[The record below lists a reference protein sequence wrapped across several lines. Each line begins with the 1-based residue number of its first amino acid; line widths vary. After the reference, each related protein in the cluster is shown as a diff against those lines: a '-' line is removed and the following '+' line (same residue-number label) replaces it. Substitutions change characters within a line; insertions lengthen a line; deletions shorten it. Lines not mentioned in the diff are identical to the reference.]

1 MRINIP
7 AALQQMFFYGLG
19 LILMKGISL
28 LMLPV
33 FTHYLSTA
41 EFGQL
46 EVLLALINIG
56 TLLLGLGLV
65 DALYRFAGVSHTSEA
80 RNHVAGAL
88 FGQTLMIATFGILV
102 LFPFAAKI
110 AALLPG
116 GVPVSVI
123 RWVLLSIALEGVIGI
138 PLAWIRMKSM
148 ARFFFLCTAGR
159 VVIQAFLIWI
169 FLRSGHGVK
178 GVIVVGALTSLG
190 QAMLM
195 GYWQWRDTG
204 AHFKLQSSMHYL
216 RYGFPI
222 LISGLAGFAIA
233 GLDRW
238 WLAGSAGETEL
249 AYYAVAAK
257 FALAAGLILQPF
269 ALWWYPKRFQLLL
282 DENGLQ
288 KNADFAEFGASCG
301 YLLAGVVGIISPY
314 LIMILTPVDYHPAIQ
329 LVPWLVAAM
338 AFKTQSE
345 LMNVGCYS
353 QSDSKIQMNIHLVT
367 SLIGVGGYA
376 VLIPFFGVFGVIIS
390 QLFVNVL
397 RAGLFLYYSQKLLF
411 LPYRWYGVISSA
423 LLMGGAIWIGQ
434 WWVLQH
440 PIL

>member
-1 MRINIP
+1 MRIKIP

-65 DALYRFAGVSHTSEA
+65 DALYRFAGVSHTPEE
-80 RNHVAGAL
+80 RNQVAGTL
-88 FGQTLMIATFGILV
+88 FGQTLIIAILGVLV
-102 LFPFAAKI
+102 LLPFSAHI

-116 GVPVSVI
+116 VVSVSAV
-123 RWVLLSIALEGVIGI
+123 RWALISIALEGVIGI
-138 PLAWIRMKSM
+138 PLAWIRMKGM

-159 VVIQAFLIWI
+159 VVIQAFLIWV
-169 FLRSGHGVK
+169 FLRSGYGVE
-178 GVIVVGALTSLG
+178 GVIMVGALASLG
-190 QAMLM
+190 QAILM
-195 GYWQWRDTG
+195 GGWQWRDTG
-204 AHFKLQSSMHYL
+204 SHFRLQNSTQYL

-222 LISGLAGFAIA
+222 LISGLAGFAVA

-257 FALAAGLILQPF
+257 FALAAGLVLQPF
-269 ALWWYPKRFQLLL
+269 ALWWYPKRFQLLG
-282 DENGLQ
+282 DAKGLQ
-288 KNADFAEFGASCG
+288 QNADFAEFGASCG
-301 YLLAGVVGIISPY
+301 YLLAGAVGVIAPY
-314 LIMILTPVDYHPAIQ
+314 LIMKLTPAAYHPAIQ

-353 QSDSKIQMNIHLVT
+353 QSDSKIQMNIHLASSAV
-367 SLIGVGGYA
+367 GVIGYA
-376 VLIPFFGVFGVIIS
+376 ILIPFFGVFGVIIS
-390 QLFVNVL
+390 QLLVNIL
-397 RAGLFLYYSQKLLF
+397 RAGLFFYCSQRLLS
-411 LPYRWYGVISSA
+411 LPYRGYGVISSA
-423 LLMGGAIWIGQ
+423 LLMGIALWIGQ
-434 WWVLQH
+434 WWVAQH